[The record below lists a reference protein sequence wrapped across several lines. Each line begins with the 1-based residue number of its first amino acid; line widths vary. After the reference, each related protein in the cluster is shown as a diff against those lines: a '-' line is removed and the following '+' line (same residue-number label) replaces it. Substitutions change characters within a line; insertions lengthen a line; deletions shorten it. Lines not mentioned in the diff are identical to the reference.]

1 MVVVAWASSAASWD
15 DGFISAQEEELWWA
29 QKYQGRLKEMERASQ
44 RQDGDLRLPRDV
56 IPISYD
62 ITLIPILEVGN
73 FTTHG
78 TVDIRVKC
86 ETNNTQQIVLHSANL
101 TIEAVGVDNN
111 SPFL

>member
-86 ETNNTQQIVLHSANL
+86 ETNNTQQIVLHSANHKYQ
-101 TIEAVGVDNN
+101 VY
-111 SPFL
+111 FLSQR